1 MKENIIQEKSFTFA
15 LEVIKLYTEIRK
27 QGEFVI
33 SKQLLRCGT
42 SIGANVEEAIAGQTR
57 KDFFSKM
64 SIASKEARETRYW
77 LRLLKASKLVDLNY
91 DEHLQNI
98 EEIIRLLTSIV
109 KTGYTNKLKLLFFG
123 MGLLF
128 IMGFM
133 ANLIL

>member
-1 MKENIIQEKSFTFA
+1 MKENVIQEKSFTFA
-15 LEVIKLYTEIRK
+15 LEVIKLYSEIRK
-27 QGEFVI
+27 LNEFVI

>member
-1 MKENIIQEKSFTFA
+1 MKDNVIQDKSFTFS

-27 QGEFVI
+27 QREFVI

-77 LRLLKASKLVDLNY
+77 LMLFKASKLVDLNY
-91 DEHLQNI
+91 DEHLQQVD
-98 EEIIRLLTSIV
+98 EIVRLLTSIV
-109 KTGYTNKLKLLFFG
+109 KTGYTNKLKLLFLGISLTFII
-123 MGLLF
+123 GL
-128 IMGFM
+128 II
-133 ANLIL
+133 NLAL